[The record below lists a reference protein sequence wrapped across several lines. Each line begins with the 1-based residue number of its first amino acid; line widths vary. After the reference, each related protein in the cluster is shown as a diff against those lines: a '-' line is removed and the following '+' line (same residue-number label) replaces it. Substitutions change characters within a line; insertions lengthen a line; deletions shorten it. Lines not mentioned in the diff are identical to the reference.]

1 MALYYR
7 CPRCQALMDIDPKRK
22 FQECKYCGTLCTEDE
37 AKAKIE
43 ELGSDEAWDLYY
55 SNEFGGVFE
64 DPQPTA
70 GLAQL
75 SGAPRNLAAK
85 RMVGMEKQGQRSAQ
99 TRVDKSAQLE
109 AELRKEVEEALVEEK
124 ALASTK
130 AGASA
135 ARTSKVRTPVER
147 ALDVEGLEDREE
159 EEKEDDEKEDSLT
172 RVLRAILVLIVLA
185 IYVFLYFISHF

>member
-1 MALYYR
+1 VALYYR
-7 CPRCQALMDIDPKRK
+7 CPRCQALMNIDSKRK

-37 AKAKIE
+37 AKEKIE

-99 TRVDKSAQLE
+99 NATETGEDKTSRTATQTRVDKSAQLE

-124 ALASTK
+124 N
-130 AGASA
+130 
-135 ARTSKVRTPVER
+135 
-147 ALDVEGLEDREE
+147 EGE
-159 EEKEDDEKEDSLT
+159 EKEDSLT

>member
-1 MALYYR
+1 MN
-7 CPRCQALMDIDPKRK
+7 IDSKRK

-37 AKAKIE
+37 AKAKIK

-85 RMVGMEKQGQRSAQ
+85 RMVGMEKRGQRSAQNATETGQFVTETREDMTYLTATQ

-124 ALASTK
+124 N
-130 AGASA
+130 
-135 ARTSKVRTPVER
+135 
-147 ALDVEGLEDREE
+147 EGE
-159 EEKEDDEKEDSLT
+159 EKEDSLT

>member
-7 CPRCQALMDIDPKRK
+7 CPRCQALMNIDSKRK

-37 AKAKIE
+37 AKAKIK

-85 RMVGMEKQGQRSAQ
+85 RMVGMEKRGQRSAQNATETREDMTYLTATQ

-109 AELRKEVEEALVEEK
+109 AELRKEVEEALVE
-124 ALASTK
+124 
-130 AGASA
+130 
-135 ARTSKVRTPVER
+135 
-147 ALDVEGLEDREE
+147 
-159 EEKEDDEKEDSLT
+159 EKEDSLT

>member
-1 MALYYR
+1 
-7 CPRCQALMDIDPKRK
+7 MDIDPKRK

-37 AKAKIE
+37 AKAKID

-85 RMVGMEKQGQRSAQ
+85 RMVGMEKQGQRSTQ

-124 ALASTK
+124 SLASAK
-130 AGASA
+130 ARASA

-147 ALDVEGLEDREE
+147 ALDAEGLEDREE
-159 EEKEDDEKEDSLT
+159 EKKEDDEKEDSLT

>member
-1 MALYYR
+1 MN
-7 CPRCQALMDIDPKRK
+7 IDSKRK
-22 FQECKYCGTLCTEDE
+22 IQECKYCGTLCTEDE
-37 AKAKIE
+37 AKAKIK

-85 RMVGMEKQGQRSAQ
+85 RMVGMEKRGQRSAQNATETREDMTYLTATQ

-109 AELRKEVEEALVEEK
+109 AELRKEVEEALVE
-124 ALASTK
+124 
-130 AGASA
+130 
-135 ARTSKVRTPVER
+135 
-147 ALDVEGLEDREE
+147 
-159 EEKEDDEKEDSLT
+159 EKEDSLT

>member
-1 MALYYR
+1 MIRRESFRSANTAAHCAR
-7 CPRCQALMDIDPKRK
+7 RTRIK
-22 FQECKYCGTLCTEDE
+22 
-37 AKAKIE
+37 

-85 RMVGMEKQGQRSAQ
+85 RMVGMEKRGQRSAQNATETREDMTYLTATQ

-109 AELRKEVEEALVEEK
+109 AELRKEVEEALVE
-124 ALASTK
+124 
-130 AGASA
+130 
-135 ARTSKVRTPVER
+135 
-147 ALDVEGLEDREE
+147 
-159 EEKEDDEKEDSLT
+159 EKEDSLT

>member
-7 CPRCQALMDIDPKRK
+7 CPRCQALMKIDSKRK

-85 RMVGMEKQGQRSAQ
+85 RMVGMEKRGQRSAQNATETGQFATETGEDKTSRTATQ

-109 AELRKEVEEALVEEK
+109 AELRKEVEEALVE
-124 ALASTK
+124 
-130 AGASA
+130 
-135 ARTSKVRTPVER
+135 
-147 ALDVEGLEDREE
+147 
-159 EEKEDDEKEDSLT
+159 EKEDSLT

>member
-7 CPRCQALMDIDPKRK
+7 CPRCQALMDIDPRK
-22 FQECKYCGTLCTEDE
+22 KLQECKYCGTTCTEDE

-70 GLAQL
+70 GL
-75 SGAPRNLAAK
+75 
-85 RMVGMEKQGQRSAQ
+85 VQ

-124 ALASTK
+124 
-130 AGASA
+130 
-135 ARTSKVRTPVER
+135 
-147 ALDVEGLEDREE
+147 
-159 EEKEDDEKEDSLT
+159 KEDDEKEDSLT
-172 RVLRAILVLIVLA
+172 RGLRAILVLIVLA
-185 IYVFLYFISHF
+185 IYVFLYFISHFSM